1 MVVIL
6 NIEHL
11 ELMYFQNNKPV
22 LYQLKCGSTITIYPI
37 KVEDWNL
44 FYSSLSVFTMEK
56 IDANDLKVLKLS
68 YIDFLKFLIEQNSV
82 YQTMLYTVLNQSLK
96 EDKIA
101 ISQSSGKSVI
111 VILDKD
117 DVIKSVITSKELE
130 EIKKIILKQNI
141 YDYDDRYVSPDI
153 KKEIEEYNKIKY
165 KGVVQP
171 NFEKKKVF
179 VMSKSGISED
189 SLNKMYYRTFSR
201 MFKLM
206 VDNDIYFANKMLE
219 ASPKYDSKESVLHP
233 LFAKEDDGIA
243 NAFTSSDKLKNK
255 IK

>member
-1 MVVIL
+1 MV
-6 NIEHL
+6 NFENL
-11 ELMYFQNNKPV
+11 ELIYFQNNKPV
-22 LYQLKCGSTITIYPI
+22 PYQLKCGNIILIHPI

-44 FYSSLSVFTMEK
+44 FYSSLSVFMIEK
-56 IDANDLKVLKLS
+56 VDANDLSILKLS
-68 YIDFLKFLIEQNSV
+68 YIDFLSFLIEQNEA
-82 YQTMLYTVLNQSLK
+82 YKTMLYNVLNYSLK
-96 EDKIA
+96 ENYMAMSK
-101 ISQSSGKSVI
+101 SNGKSVI
-111 VILDKD
+111 TILDEDK
-117 DVIKSVITSKELE
+117 VIKSIITSKELE

-141 YDYDDRYVSPDI
+141 YDYDDRYISPDI
-153 KKEIEEYNKIKY
+153 KKEIEEYNKIRY

-219 ASPKYDSKESVLHP
+219 ASPKYDMKEDILHP
-233 LFAKEDDGIA
+233 LYAKEDDGIA
-243 NAFTSSDKLKNK
+243 SAFTSSDKLKNK

>member
-1 MVVIL
+1 MV
-6 NIEHL
+6 NFENL
-11 ELMYFQNNKPV
+11 ELIYFQNNKPV
-22 LYQLKCGSTITIYPI
+22 PYQLKCGNIILIHPI

-44 FYSSLSVFTMEK
+44 FYSSLSVFMIEK
-56 IDANDLKVLKLS
+56 VDANDLSVLKLS
-68 YIDFLKFLIEQNSV
+68 YIDFLSFLIEQNEA
-82 YQTMLYTVLNQSLK
+82 YKTMLYNVLNYSLK
-96 EDKIA
+96 ENYMAMSK
-101 ISQSSGKSVI
+101 SNGKSVI
-111 VILDKD
+111 TILDEDK
-117 DVIKSVITSKELE
+117 VIKSIITSKELE

-141 YDYDDRYVSPDI
+141 YDYDDRYISPDI
-153 KKEIEEYNKIKY
+153 KKEIEEYNKIRY

-219 ASPKYDSKESVLHP
+219 ASPKYDMKEDILHP
-233 LFAKEDDGIA
+233 LYAKEDDGIA
-243 NAFTSSDKLKNK
+243 SAFTSSDKLKNK